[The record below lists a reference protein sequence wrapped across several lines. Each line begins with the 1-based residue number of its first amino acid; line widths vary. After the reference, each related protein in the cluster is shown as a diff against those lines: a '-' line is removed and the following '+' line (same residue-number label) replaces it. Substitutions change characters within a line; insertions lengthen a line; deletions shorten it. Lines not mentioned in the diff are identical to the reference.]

1 MMYLIY
7 LQSNGNNIN
16 AGSSYNTYD
25 RSNFPELEEIKGGL
39 SLVLYYV
46 VNVVRKLHAGLAYV
60 YILPFGLV

>member
-7 LQSNGNNIN
+7 LQWNGNNIN
-16 AGSSYNTYD
+16 GGSYNTYD
-25 RSNFPELEEIKGGL
+25 RSNFPELEEIKGSL

-60 YILPFGLV
+60 YILPFGFV